1 MNYVN
6 SSEDEDVMLYV
17 LSKEEKQKRSKRR
30 RFSAHNVGNK
40 IITRG
45 ELYLLKLESLRYNS

>member
-17 LSKEEKQKRSKRR
+17 LSKEE
-30 RFSAHNVGNK
+30 NK
-40 IITRG
+40 KEVRG
-45 ELYLLKLESLRYNS
+45 EDSVRIMLAIK